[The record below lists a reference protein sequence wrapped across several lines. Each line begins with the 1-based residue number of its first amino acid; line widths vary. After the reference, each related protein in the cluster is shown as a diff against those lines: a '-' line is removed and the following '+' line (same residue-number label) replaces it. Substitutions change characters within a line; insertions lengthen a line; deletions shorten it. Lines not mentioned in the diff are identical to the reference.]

1 MRNPNDEEIMIET
14 DVVGGFKSGFKTG
27 KWTGKAL

>member
-1 MRNPNDEEIMIET
+1 MKIMRNPNDEEIMIET

-27 KWTGKAL
+27 K